1 MDALAHDPV
10 ESAAAPAQA
19 RPPLDLE
26 LINIR
31 KRYGDFT
38 AVDGVSLKVS
48 KGQFVCLLGPS
59 GCGKTTT
66 LRCIAGLEE
75 PDDGDI
81 LIGGKEATRDPPW
94 QRDIAM
100 MFQDFAL
107 FPHMTVA
114 KQVGFGLEMLKK
126 PKAEIAQRVQHI
138 LKSFEIDVLA
148 DRKPA
153 SLSGGQRQRV
163 ALARAMITEPRI
175 LLLDEP
181 IGALDYSLRE
191 TVMLELK
198 LLQQRTGIS
207 FIWVTHDQNEAFS
220 LGDLVVVMNHARI
233 EQQGPPEEILQRP
246 ATAFVAGFV
255 QGNNVFRGRVKEL
268 LAGMLR
274 IETPVGIVP
283 RAAAACRPAG
293 HAGQRGFLFGARR
306 ADHRRAVGTACQSPV
321 GGMHGGRIFR
331 RRSPAHLRAIGWRGA
346 EVRSVRRPCRADRAG
361 PEDGAGLAG
370 GGRGSACRG
379 RRMST
384 IRVRSPASYW
394 LAVPAAAWML
404 GVVVVPIVLL
414 VWVSFWG
421 GRAFSTAS
429 PLTFDNYAKF
439 FANQTYLKL
448 ALSTIVHTATLM
460 AVTGVLGYCIA
471 YFLVMKVK
479 SPGWR
484 TVLFLA
490 FVVPFWTST
499 LIRAI
504 AWVPFLGV
512 NGVINQ
518 TLMFVGATNSPIEA
532 FLYSLTGITM
542 AQVSLY
548 TMLAAGPVVYMLN
561 AVAPQLREA
570 AMTLKATPFIVFRRI
585 VFPLTLPGVVIG
597 QVLVFLNVMSD
608 FATVATI
615 GGNKHALLSNLV
627 LLFYEGSQIRA
638 ASVVA
643 VLLMICMLIGVVV
656 ALRVVD
662 IRRLGAE
669 R

>member
-1 MDALAHDPV
+1 
-10 ESAAAPAQA
+10 
-19 RPPLDLE
+19 
-26 LINIR
+26 
-31 KRYGDFT
+31 
-38 AVDGVSLKVS
+38 
-48 KGQFVCLLGPS
+48 
-59 GCGKTTT
+59 
-66 LRCIAGLEE
+66 
-75 PDDGDI
+75 
-81 LIGGKEATRDPPW
+81 
-94 QRDIAM
+94 
-100 MFQDFAL
+100 
-107 FPHMTVA
+107 
-114 KQVGFGLEMLKK
+114 
-126 PKAEIAQRVQHI
+126 
-138 LKSFEIDVLA
+138 
-148 DRKPA
+148 
-153 SLSGGQRQRV
+153 
-163 ALARAMITEPRI
+163 
-175 LLLDEP
+175 
-181 IGALDYSLRE
+181 
-191 TVMLELK
+191 
-198 LLQQRTGIS
+198 
-207 FIWVTHDQNEAFS
+207 
-220 LGDLVVVMNHARI
+220 
-233 EQQGPPEEILQRP
+233 
-246 ATAFVAGFV
+246 
-255 QGNNVFRGRVKEL
+255 
-268 LAGMLR
+268 
-274 IETPVGIVP
+274 
-283 RAAAACRPAG
+283 
-293 HAGQRGFLFGARR
+293 
-306 ADHRRAVGTACQSPV
+306 
-321 GGMHGGRIFR
+321 
-331 RRSPAHLRAIGWRGA
+331 
-346 EVRSVRRPCRADRAG
+346 
-361 PEDGAGLAG
+361 
-370 GGRGSACRG
+370 
-379 RRMST
+379 MST
-384 IRVRSPASYW
+384 IRIRSPASYW

-429 PLTFDNYAKF
+429 PLTFDNYARF

-460 AVTGVLGYCIA
+460 AVTGMLGYCIA

-484 TVLFLA
+484 LALFLA
-490 FVVPFWTST
+490 FIVPFWTST

-518 TLMFVGATNSPIEA
+518 TLMYVGATQSPIEA
-532 FLYSLTGITM
+532 FLYSRTGITM

-561 AVAPQLREA
+561 AIAPQLREA
-570 AMTLKATPFIVFRRI
+570 AMTLKATPFTVFRRI

-643 VLLMICMLIGVVV
+643 VLLMICMLVGVVV